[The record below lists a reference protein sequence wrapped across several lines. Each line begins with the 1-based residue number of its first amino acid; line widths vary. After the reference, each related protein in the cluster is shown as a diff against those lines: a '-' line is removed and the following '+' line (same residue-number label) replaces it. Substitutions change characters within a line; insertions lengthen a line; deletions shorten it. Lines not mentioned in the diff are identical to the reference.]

1 VEFSVRHGPV
11 TLLALTHT
19 APGVLGAPGAPWEA
33 GGAAGLKLLVAE
45 GESLPGPTLAIG
57 NTNSRL
63 RFPLDP
69 GTFVTRWAEAGPP
82 HHCALGTGHQR
93 ATIERLARL
102 LDLPLTVVA

>member
-19 APGVLGAPGAPWEA
+19 ADAAPGAP
-33 GGAAGLKLLVAE
+33 GSAAGLKLLVAE